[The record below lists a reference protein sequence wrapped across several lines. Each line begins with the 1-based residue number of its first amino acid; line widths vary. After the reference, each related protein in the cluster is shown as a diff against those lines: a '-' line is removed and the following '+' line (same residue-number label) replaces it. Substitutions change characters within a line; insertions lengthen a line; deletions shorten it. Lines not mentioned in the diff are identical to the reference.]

1 MFHPWLDYPVNDY
14 DWRKLLRSGW
24 LVKLWI
30 LLIGAIG
37 LGGCSMAVST
47 VWEPPGKHW
56 LVREQLV
63 IHSDFT
69 MPVQH
74 RLLEDLTARRFDLS
88 RALGVPVSNEPIHIY
103 LFDDADQFGQFIG
116 QRYPDFPQRRAFF
129 IETDTRLV
137 VYAHWGDRV
146 AEDLRHEVT
155 HGYLHAMVPNMPLWL
170 DEGFAEYSE
179 GPRSQAGV
187 NRAHLRRLL
196 ARLKQDSWQPDL
208 QRLERLQSTFD
219 MTQDDYA
226 ECWAWTHFLLH
237 SHRENHELLRR
248 FLAELR
254 QEGRVEPLSV
264 WLGSATMRPETPVAR
279 QPELLVQHLW
289 QLDGQAAS
297 R

>member
-1 MFHPWLDYPVNDY
+1 MRL
-14 DWRKLLRSGW
+14 SW
-24 LVKLWI
+24 LVLPWM
-30 LLIGAIG
+30 LLIAAIG

-103 LFDDADQFGQFIG
+103 LFDDADQFDQFIG

-129 IETDTRLV
+129 VETDTRLV

-155 HGYLHAMVPNMPLWL
+155 HGYLHAMVPNLPLWL
-170 DEGFAEYSE
+170 DEGLAECGE
-179 GPRSQAGV
+179 APRSQAGV

-196 ARLKQDSWQPDL
+196 ARLKENSWQPDL
-208 QRLERLQSTFD
+208 QRLQGLQSTFD

-237 SHRENHELLRR
+237 YRRENHELLRR
-248 FLAELR
+248 FLGELR
-254 QEGRVEPLSV
+254 QEGRVEPLSS
-264 WLGSATMRPETPVAR
+264 WLGPATT
-279 QPELLVQHLW
+279 QPAALVQHLR